1 VATLRRQR
9 PERTSFPRKRESTAA
24 ESDEVAAT
32 LRRQTAAIL
41 HRQGDK
47 TMIDLSTTYHG
58 LNLRNPLVVS
68 ASPLA
73 EELRNL
79 RRMEDSG
86 AAAIVLP
93 SLFEEQINIESTE
106 LNHFLQQGT
115 ESFAESLTYFPDMTG
130 YNLGP
135 DGYCEHV
142 RRAKAAVG
150 IPIIA
155 SLNGSSIGGWT
166 QYARKIQEAGADAL
180 ELNIYYIPTRT
191 DQAGGEV
198 EKLYCDLV
206 AMVKSSLH
214 IPVAVKVSA
223 YFSSLAH
230 MAKRL
235 DQAGAD
241 ALVLFNR
248 FYQPDFDIEN
258 LEVVPNL
265 LLSTSHELL
274 LRLNWVAILFG
285 HVKADLAVTGGVHTA
300 ADVLKAMMAGARVVA
315 MASALLRNGIGH
327 LATLRRDMLAW
338 MEEHEYQSIRQMQG
352 SMSQQAVADP
362 AAFQRANYVRV
373 LSSYSMKGV
382 PL

>member
-1 VATLRRQR
+1 
-9 PERTSFPRKRESTAA
+9 
-24 ESDEVAAT
+24 
-32 LRRQTAAIL
+32 
-41 HRQGDK
+41 
-47 TMIDLSTTYHG
+47 MIDLSTTYLG
-58 LNLRNPLVVS
+58 INLKNPLVVS
-68 ASPLA
+68 ASPLS
-73 EELRNL
+73 EELGNI

-93 SLFEEQINIESTE
+93 SLFEEQINIESSV
-106 LNHFLQQGT
+106 LDHFLQQGT
-115 ESFAESLTYFPDMTG
+115 ESFAESLTYFPDLTG

-135 DGYCEHV
+135 EGYCEHV

-150 IPIIA
+150 VPIIA

-166 QYARKIQEAGADAL
+166 EYARKIQDAGADAL
-180 ELNIYYIPTRT
+180 ELNIYYIPTST
-191 DQAGGEV
+191 QETADEV
-198 EKLYCDLV
+198 ERLYYDLV
-206 AMVKSSLH
+206 ATVKSSLR

-223 YFSSLAH
+223 YFSSLPN
-230 MAKRL
+230 MAKCL
-235 DQAGAD
+235 DQAGAN

-274 LRLNWVAILFG
+274 LRLNWVAILYG
-285 HVKADLAVTGGVHTA
+285 HIKADLAVTGGVHTA

-315 MASALLRNGIGH
+315 ITSALLRNGIGY
-327 LATLRRDMLAW
+327 LATLRNDMLAW

-352 SMSQQAVADP
+352 SMSQRAVADP
-362 AAFQRANYVRV
+362 SAFQRANYVRV